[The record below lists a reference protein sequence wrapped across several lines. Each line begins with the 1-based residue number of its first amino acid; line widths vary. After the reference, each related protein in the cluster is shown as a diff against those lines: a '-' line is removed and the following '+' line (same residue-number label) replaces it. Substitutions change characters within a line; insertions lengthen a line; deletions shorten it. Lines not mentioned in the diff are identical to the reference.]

1 MSGLWNRRDDSDS
14 DAAEQRMHALVEAHG
29 RDLLAYLQRRTS
41 PVEDAA
47 DLLSDTMLTA
57 WRRVRD
63 LPATDE
69 AARMWLFVTAR
80 NVLANHRRSQ
90 LRRNEMADRLR
101 QEILEQDRSTPG
113 VHDTA
118 PDHAEVV
125 REAIAA
131 LPEAQQEIVTL
142 VHWDGF
148 TLAEVATMTGVS
160 ASTVRSR
167 YAKARSTLA
176 TRLAVRSE
184 DPCAVVP

>member
-1 MSGLWNRRDDSDS
+1 
-14 DAAEQRMHALVEAHG
+14 MHALVEAHG

-47 DLLSDTMLTA
+47 DLLSETLLTA
-57 WRRVRD
+57 WRRMRD

-90 LRRNEMADRLR
+90 VRRNEIADRLR
-101 QEILEQDRSTPG
+101 REIVEQERSSPG
-113 VHDTA
+113 VHDSTR
-118 PDHAEVV
+118 DHEEAV

-131 LPEAQQEIVTL
+131 LPEAQREIVTL
-142 VHWDGF
+142 VHWEGF
-148 TLAEVATMTGVS
+148 TLAEVATVTGVS

-167 YAKARSTLA
+167 YAKARSSLVA
-176 TRLAVRSE
+176 RLAVHSE

>member
-1 MSGLWNRRDDSDS
+1 
-14 DAAEQRMHALVEAHG
+14 MHTLVEDHG

-47 DLLSDTMLTA
+47 DLLSETLLTA
-57 WRRVRD
+57 WRRMRD
-63 LPATDE
+63 LPASDE

-90 LRRNEMADRLR
+90 LRRNEIADRLR
-101 QEILEQDRSTPG
+101 QEIVEQHRSSPG
-113 VHDTA
+113 VHDSSR
-118 PDHAEVV
+118 DHAEVV

-131 LPEAQQEIVTL
+131 LPEAQREIVTL

-148 TLAEVATMTGVS
+148 TLADVAIVTGMS

-176 TRLAVRSE
+176 ARLAVHSE
-184 DPCAVVP
+184 DPCAVAP